1 MLKKEQP
8 ISFDWNKPSN
18 AADSSYTNKSN
29 TATPSTHSPVTS
41 KYESGDILTS
51 DEHDTESPGVS
62 GSLYATCIQLRR
74 SPPVVN
80 VLKILT
86 LTDTSGVKVK
96 MLSVSA
102 GSGRVN
108 SCFDSM
114 TPLVYSTQN
123 GSKVVGEALGDADG

>member
-1 MLKKEQP
+1 MSSDCDSPAKSDE
-8 ISFDWNKPSN
+8 
-18 AADSSYTNKSN
+18 SSYANNSN

-41 KYESGDILTS
+41 KYESGDILTF

-108 SCFDSM
+108 SCLDSM